1 MTLGVQTATAR
12 RAVIQWA
19 WARSRTSVIRAGTGI
34 RSAPTS
40 QPSRSS
46 AVQVEGGPTRE
57 MPKVGAQMVGLMIGC
72 GAEGG
77 PAAAGGGA
85 GLAGGKVPLAA
96 RLQQQRVALGCH
108 KRRAPLGGCPFVAGA
123 VLPGLTAGVGAVQVA
138 RAVAELDEV
147 VWAALPAG
155 VQRAGRHAG
164 GLGPCRRRSPS
175 CLHGADS
182 LHDSPRGLQAAP
194 GTWA

>member
-1 MTLGVQTATAR
+1 MGLG
-12 RAVIQWA
+12 AVTDVGHTGRNRDPNCPHIPAEPQQRCA
-19 WARSRTSVIRAGTGI
+19 GGGRSD
-34 RSAPTS
+34 
-40 QPSRSS
+40 Q
-46 AVQVEGGPTRE
+46 E
-57 MPKVGAQMVGLMIGC
+57 MPEAGAQMVGLMIGC

-108 KRRAPLGGCPFVAGA
+108 KRRAPLGGCPFVVGA
-123 VLPGLTAGVGAVQVA
+123 VLPGLTVGVGAVQVA
-138 RAVAELDEV
+138 WAVAELGEV
-147 VWAALPAG
+147 IWAAIPAG

>member
-57 MPKVGAQMVGLMIGC
+57 MPEAGAQMVGLMIGC

-138 RAVAELDEV
+138 RAVAQ
-147 VWAALPAG
+147 ARGGSAL
-155 VQRAGRHAG
+155 RTCCER
-164 GLGPCRRRSPS
+164 
-175 CLHGADS
+175 DS
-182 LHDSPRGLQAAP
+182 K
-194 GTWA
+194 